1 MKKPLIILITLSVL
15 SFFIVFSI
23 LQNYLV
29 YSSVRKM
36 DLKKANSLSKTAIVL
51 PKIMNFLSF
60 NQIEILK
67 FWVFSLEQL
76 PNIENLKNDIQEYA
90 SQIINAETTN
100 KELPNKIISN
110 LEKINEEIN
119 KIDLKQLE
127 EVQSISKDLLI
138 VAKKFINNDQNY
150 IVILQNSDEIRAT
163 GGFLGSFFILET
175 KNGQISPIQIQD
187 IYVPDGQFKGFVEA
201 PKGLDEYLSS
211 GKGIR
216 LPDSNWWPNF
226 PDSAEQILY
235 FFKEAERKD
244 YQGVIAINLNTI
256 EELLEITGEIYLPDY
271 GKSVNKNNFSQI
283 AREDRNEF
291 FPGSQEKVN
300 FLNHFL
306 KIFKLQLMK
315 SLQENPQKFIILA
328 KKLVTNKS
336 LQFYSRDEEI
346 QNILSNRQID
356 GGMKN
361 KQQNLYYFLVE
372 SNVGI
377 NKTNRLVDRQ
387 VIIDVNEDLEKI
399 TINFQN
405 NNQLPYINYQ
415 RLYTNEGSELISVT
429 IDGQKI
435 EKVDQKV
442 INTKDKQKWKEI
454 GFLVPVL
461 AKNHGSAEISLK
473 SQLTVNE
480 KKKILIQK
488 QSGLQATSYT
498 ITYQNQNK
506 QIELVSDQL
515 IDFD

>member
-1 MKKPLIILITLSVL
+1 MKKPLIILVTLSVL
-15 SFFIVFSI
+15 SFFLVFSI

-36 DLKKANSLSKTAIVL
+36 DLKKANSLSKTAIIL

-60 NQIEILK
+60 NQIESLK

-76 PNIENLKNDIQEYA
+76 PLIENIKNDTQEYA
-90 SQIINAETTN
+90 NQIIEAETTN
-100 KELPNKIISN
+100 NELPKKIISN
-110 LEKINEEIN
+110 LEKINEELN
-119 KIDLKQLE
+119 KIDLKQIKE
-127 EVQSISKDLLI
+127 FQSISKDLLV

-163 GGFLGSFFILET
+163 GGFLGSFFVLET
-175 KNGQISPIQIQD
+175 RNGQISPIQIRD

-211 GKGIR
+211 GKGMR

-235 FFKEAERKD
+235 FFKEAEKKD
-244 YQGVIAINLNTI
+244 YQGVIAINLNAI

-271 GKSVNKNNFSQI
+271 EKSVNKNNFAQI

-291 FPGSQEKVN
+291 FPGSQEKAN

-306 KIFKLQLMK
+306 KMFKLQLNN
-315 SLQENPQKFIILA
+315 SLQENPQKFITLA
-328 KKLVTNKS
+328 KKLTTDKD
-336 LQFYSRDEEI
+336 LQFYSKDEEI

-356 GGMKN
+356 GKMKN
-361 KQQNLYYFLVE
+361 NQQSLYYFLVE

-377 NKTNRLVDRQ
+377 NKANRLVDRQ
-387 VIIDVNEDLEKI
+387 VIIDIYEDLEKI

-415 RLYTNEGSELISVT
+415 RLYTNEDSELISITVA
-429 IDGQKI
+429 GQKI
-435 EKVDQKV
+435 DKIDQKL

-461 AKNHGSAEISLK
+461 AENHDSVEIELK
-473 SQLTVNE
+473 SRLTMNE
-480 KKKILIQK
+480 KKKIFIQK
-488 QSGLQATSYT
+488 QSGLRATSYT
-498 ITYQNQNK
+498 ITYQNQNE